1 MGCLF
6 IAGECKLVQPLW
18 KMWTTHS
25 KIPHPLTT
33 LGIYSLEAGTHTY
46 TLRDMHKNICGKINW
61 KEPEAEINV
70 YRQNRQAQ
78 CDVDTTEYYSAQK
91 KRMNY
96 HQTP

>member
-1 MGCLF
+1 
-6 IAGECKLVQPLW
+6 
-18 KMWTTHS
+18 
-25 KIPHPLTT
+25 
-33 LGIYSLEAGTHTY
+33 
-46 TLRDMHKNICGKINW
+46 MHKNICGKINW